1 MDASE
6 HTGTAGAGFSGA
18 VGLVLAR
25 PARLLG
31 IEPFFMEFI
40 AGIEERLAER
50 GLSLLLHVVADQEAE
65 IAAYRRWAERGLVEA
80 VVVVNR
86 TVDDRRLPVLRE
98 LGLPAVLAG
107 AGSDAP
113 GGGAEAGG
121 GGGTPM
127 PAVRTDDAGPVR
139 EALAHLLDLGHRR
152 IARVSGPAGLLH
164 TRARTEALV
173 QGCREAGV
181 EPVVVEG
188 DYSDESGAR
197 LTAELL
203 RRPEPPTAILYDNDV
218 MAVAGLGA
226 AKEMGVAVPERLSLI
241 AWDDSTMCRLAS
253 PPLTTMSVDVHQYGV
268 LVAESV
274 LELVD
279 GLPVAERW
287 SPTARCVPRGSTAR
301 CAVPSTA

>member
-1 MDASE
+1 MNASE
-6 HTGTAGAGFSGA
+6 HSGTEGAGSSGA

-50 GLSLLLHVVADQEAE
+50 GLSVLLHVVGTQEAE
-65 IAAYRRWAERGLVEA
+65 IEAYRRWAERRLVDT

-86 TVDDRRLPVLRE
+86 TADDRRLPVLRE
-98 LGLPAVLAG
+98 LGLPAVLVG
-107 AGSDAP
+107 ADGDDPAL
-113 GGGAEAGG
+113 
-121 GGGTPM
+121 
-127 PAVRTDDAGPVR
+127 PAVRTDDTGPVR

-152 IARVSGPAGLLH
+152 IARVSGPADLLH
-164 TRARTEALV
+164 TRARTEALLE
-173 QGCREAGV
+173 GCRAAGV
-181 EPVVVEG
+181 EPVIVEG
-188 DYSDESGAR
+188 DYSEEAGAR

-226 AKEMGVAVPERLSLI
+226 AKELGVAVPDRLSMI

-253 PPLTTMSVDVHQYGV
+253 PPLTTMSVDVHRYGV
-268 LVAESV
+268 LVAETV
-274 LELVD
+274 LELID
-279 GLPVAERW
+279 GLPVTDRW

-301 CAVPSTA
+301 CDVPSTTA